1 MMSSGGVQRPIH
13 PMTLDD
19 ALTAYAAGL
28 DAEMGLLQQVAAL
41 AADQRHASGDG
52 DLDALAGL
60 ADRRAALMT
69 ALAEVESRI
78 QPLRRFIVESLPH
91 VTTCPG
97 FGLAQARHRVAQ
109 ALVGRIAASD
119 SRLVDE
125 LQAALVDRRQLAQAL
140 ETGGATLA
148 AYRRVLAPTIAS
160 AELVDRLG

>member
-1 MMSSGGVQRPIH
+1 
-13 PMTLDD
+13 MTLDD

-41 AADQRHASGDG
+41 AADQRHASSDG

-78 QPLRRFIVESLPH
+78 QPLRRLIIESLPH
-91 VTTCPG
+91 VTTRPG
-97 FGLAQARHRVAQ
+97 FGPAQARHREAQ

-119 SRLVDE
+119 LRLVDE